1 MTKFSMN
8 KDLYLSIYRKAMF
21 IRQFEEKLIDLE
33 LSKKIEIPVYLSI
46 GQEFIAASLATYFG
60 NSVSIFAQ
68 HRSHA
73 YFLAF
78 GGKPESLMWEIMGD
92 KEKGCSNGYGGSVGI
107 KSIDAKLYGH
117 TGIMG
122 EQAYLGVGFAFAQ
135 NSPVLIIL
143 GDATI
148 EEDYFIPSI
157 GFAVTHNLRTV
168 FICEDNGLAVL
179 TPTNKRR
186 SWRSLDLVSSLGV
199 PSVEIVDDPKLIYRA
214 LRELPSTGPIF
225 LNIQTQRKV
234 RHTGAKMEGNVLW
247 DREKDFASEISSI
260 FGTGELDKIYDETS
274 ACIQKIFR

>member
-8 KDLYLSIYRKAMF
+8 KDIYLAIYRKALF
-21 IRQFEEKLIDLE
+21 IRQFEENLISLE
-33 LSKKIEIPVYLSI
+33 LSKKIDIPVYLSM
-46 GQEFIAASLATYFG
+46 GQEFIAATLATYFG
-60 NSVSIFAQ
+60 NSLSIFAQ

-78 GGKPESLMWEIMGD
+78 GGNPESLMWEIMGD
-92 KEKGCSNGYGGSVGI
+92 VEKGCSNGYGGSVGI
-107 KSIDAKLYGH
+107 KSTDAKLYGH

-135 NSPVLIIL
+135 NTPVLIVL

-179 TPTNKRR
+179 TPTDKRR
-186 SWRSLDLVSSLGV
+186 SWKSLDLVSSLGV
-199 PSVEIVDDPKLIYRA
+199 PSVEIVDDPKLIYKA
-214 LRELPSTGPIF
+214 LTELPNDGPVF
-225 LNIQTQRKV
+225 LNIKTQRKV
-234 RHTGAKMEGNVLW
+234 RHTGAKLEGTILW
-247 DREKDFASEISSI
+247 DREKDFASEIKEK
-260 FGTGELDKIYDETS
+260 FGLNVLDEVYSHTRIH
-274 ACIQKIFR
+274 IQKIFT

>member
-8 KDLYLSIYRKAMF
+8 KDIYLAIYRKALL
-21 IRQFEEKLIDLE
+21 IRQFEENLISLE
-33 LSKKIEIPVYLSI
+33 LSKKIDIPVYLSM
-46 GQEFIAASLATYFG
+46 GQEFIAATLATYFG
-60 NSVSIFAQ
+60 NSLSIFAQ

-78 GGKPESLMWEIMGD
+78 GGNPESLMWEIMGD
-92 KEKGCSNGYGGSVGI
+92 VEKGCSNGYGGSVGI
-107 KSIDAKLYGH
+107 KSTDAKLYGH

-135 NSPVLIIL
+135 NTPVLIVL

-179 TPTNKRR
+179 TPTDKRR
-186 SWRSLDLVSSLGV
+186 SWKSLDLVSSLGV
-199 PSVEIVDDPKLIYRA
+199 PSVEIVDDPKLIYKA
-214 LRELPSTGPIF
+214 LAELPNDGPVF
-225 LNIQTQRKV
+225 LNIKTQRKV
-234 RHTGAKMEGNVLW
+234 RHTGAKLEGTILW
-247 DREKDFASEISSI
+247 NREKDFTSEIKEK
-260 FGTGELDKIYDETS
+260 FGLNALDEVYSHTRLH
-274 ACIQKIFR
+274 IQKIFT